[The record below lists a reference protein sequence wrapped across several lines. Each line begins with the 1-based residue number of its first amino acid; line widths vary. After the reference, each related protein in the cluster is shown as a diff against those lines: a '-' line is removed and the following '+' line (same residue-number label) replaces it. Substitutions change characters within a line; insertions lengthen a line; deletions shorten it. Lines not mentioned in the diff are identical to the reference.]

1 MGSRIPQGHLTRI
14 EEGAAVDAKAIHHDA
29 RDACLADSDRGVRR
43 HRGEQAPTLV
53 LSRWIVVVAL
63 GVPEP
68 TGTSSAGP
76 TIWAPRPLALPTA
89 PVRPWALPWRSGR
102 AEPFTMDPL
111 SHIHG
116 SVGVAVPAV
125 QLLSAAA
132 LKRL

>member
-1 MGSRIPQGHLTRI
+1 MDVGY
-14 EEGAAVDAKAIHHDA
+14 
-29 RDACLADSDRGVRR
+29 SDERR
-43 HRGEQAPTLV
+43 YMDE
-53 LSRWIVVVAL
+53 
-63 GVPEP
+63 
-68 TGTSSAGP
+68 
-76 TIWAPRPLALPTA
+76 LPTA

-111 SHIHG
+111 SLFHG